1 MRKQTARITKPSR
14 PKTSRRSSF
23 VMVYSLALVAFSVYV
38 LLDTFVIPRAYA
50 TADASVSQAGVVGK
64 TTANA
69 TADDNASNVTGQTS
83 SASVASVSTEL
94 STQRYLNTTV
104 YVVDIQTDDA
114 QQLLTAL
121 ASNTYGKNIT
131 ATTSDMAEEND
142 ATVAIN
148 GDFYGARNAGYVVRN
163 GVLYRDVAA
172 SADQEDLVIYADG
185 SFEVIQEGDVSAQE
199 LVESGA
205 WQVFSFGPG
214 LVIDGSVN
222 VDEDDEVGRAKAS
235 NPRTA
240 IGQVSD
246 GHYVLVVAD
255 GRTDESAGLSL
266 QELATFMKEELGV
279 TCAYN
284 LDGGGSSTLWYEGEV
299 VNNPT
304 SGHGD
309 KERNVS
315 DIVYLTE

>member
-1 MRKQTARITKPSR
+1 
-14 PKTSRRSSF
+14 
-23 VMVYSLALVAFSVYV
+23 MVYSLALVAFSVYV

-50 TADASVSQAGVVGK
+50 TADVSVSQAGVVGK

-214 LVIDGSVN
+214 LVIDGSVS

-246 GHYVLVVAD
+246 GHYMLVVAD

>member
-1 MRKQTARITKPSR
+1 
-14 PKTSRRSSF
+14 
-23 VMVYSLALVAFSVYV
+23 MVYSLALVAFSVYV

-214 LVIDGSVN
+214 LVIDGSVS

-246 GHYVLVVAD
+246 GRYVLVVAD